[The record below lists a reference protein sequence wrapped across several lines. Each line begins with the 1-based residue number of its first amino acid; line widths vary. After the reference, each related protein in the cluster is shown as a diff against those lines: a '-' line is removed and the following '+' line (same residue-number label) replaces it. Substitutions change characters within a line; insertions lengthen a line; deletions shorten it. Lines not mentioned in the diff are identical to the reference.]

1 MDRIVR
7 RKSAQELQNA
17 LLRLVGERERGD
29 RDRLAGRQRLAV
41 GRLLVGVGQGQVG
54 RPGLQHVDQV
64 LREVLTDLH
73 DREVGTERR
82 GLRTQRGAAVFSAV
96 STLLVAAL
104 SMRSEPTVAEPR
116 PRPFGLKVTPAIV
129 EVDLPVSLNTSFSVS
144 PLSRLT
150 PLKDAS
156 CAVVV
161 ICWMIWLY
169 WATRLA
175 RVFCELT
182 SVTAAL
188 TAAVVPT
195 VPEISTEVD
204 EPAPGAA

>member
-1 MDRIVR
+1 MIHHIKKTAGPKPR
-7 RKSAQELQNA
+7 RRDGSSSSPKSAQELQNA
-17 LLRLVGERERGD
+17 LVRLVGERERGD

-41 GRLLVGVGQGQVG
+41 GRFLVGIGQGQVG

-73 DREVGTERR
+73 DREVGTEGRS
-82 GLRTQRGAAVFSAV
+82 LRAQRGAGGVERCQNRV
-96 STLLVAAL
+96 RRCV
-104 SMRSEPTVAEPR
+104 
-116 PRPFGLKVTPAIV
+116 IV

-150 PLKDAS
+150 PLKDES

-169 WATRLA
+169 WATRLERA
-175 RVFCELT
+175 VCDTASAVGAVT
-182 SVTAAL
+182 SVPAA
-188 TAAVVPT
+188 A
-195 VPEISTEVD
+195 
-204 EPAPGAA
+204 